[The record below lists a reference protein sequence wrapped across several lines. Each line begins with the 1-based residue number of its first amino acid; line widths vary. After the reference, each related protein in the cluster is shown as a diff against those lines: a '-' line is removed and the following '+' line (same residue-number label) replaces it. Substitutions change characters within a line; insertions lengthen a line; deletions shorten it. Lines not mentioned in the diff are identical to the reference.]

1 MLLLLE
7 GIWMLPPGGGGLLP
21 RTTDATVIAN
31 HRIPGDTRT
40 VKTKRTISEITDY
53 PSLPIATMA
62 EAGDRPTDRLR
73 IPVIDILL
81 PEMTKTAGPV
91 DRRVIA
97 CRRRIER
104 LLPDTT
110 IIMNRA
116 LKKKSHQHSQHPR

>member
-7 GIWMLPPGGGGLLP
+7 GIWMLPPSDGGLLP

-31 HRIPGDTRT
+31 HRGPGDTRT
-40 VKTKRTISEITDY
+40 IKTISEIKNY

-62 EAGDRPTDRLR
+62 EADDRPTDRRR

-81 PEMTKTAGPV
+81 PEMTKTEDPV
-91 DRRVIA
+91 DRRVIG

-104 LLPDTT
+104 LLPDTI

-116 LKKKSHQHSQHPR
+116 LKKKKNHQRHQHPR